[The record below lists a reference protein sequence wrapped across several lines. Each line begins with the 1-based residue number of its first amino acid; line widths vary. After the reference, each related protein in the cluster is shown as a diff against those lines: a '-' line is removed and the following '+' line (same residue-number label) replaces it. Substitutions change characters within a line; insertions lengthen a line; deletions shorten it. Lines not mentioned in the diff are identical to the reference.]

1 LEFLLQTG
9 KARHKSRH
17 ETFQYA
23 IDGAAPLRHPMHLMS
38 TPPCLALLA
47 CLLAPAGAVDFVKDI
62 KPLLATHCTECHA
75 DRKAKGG
82 VDLALF
88 ADEAAVHRDVPTW
101 RKVAD
106 QLTSREMPT
115 DKAKHPMPE
124 AARSLMLG
132 WIDRTLKAAVAEAAK
147 AKDPGPAP
155 IRRLTRT
162 QYRNTIRDLLGVEI
176 DAAELVN
183 LPSDS
188 ERGFDTYAGTLTIPP
203 LLFEKYHAAAT
214 QVVAALPAPG
224 QDSTQ
229 AQKAAWALVFVA
241 DPGKTPASEKA
252 AARTI
257 LTRFARR
264 AYRRPPAPDELA
276 RLFKLYDAVAG
287 SRPFVDA
294 VKLALTGA
302 LVSPNFLL
310 RVEAD
315 RGTRGAKDGYP
326 LTSHELAVRL
336 SYLLWS
342 TMPDQEL
349 SELAD
354 KGTLTQPA
362 VLTAQVQRML
372 ADQRARALSDGFF
385 ATWLQINHLDRARP
399 TEQQFPAFTPNLRQA
414 MYDEAMHF
422 VDGLRL
428 ADGNLLDLLKSDYT
442 FVNEDLAK
450 HYGLSGVSGS
460 HLRKVALKPGDNRG
474 GVLGMGAMLAMT
486 SHTFRTSPT
495 LRGKWVLEVILG
507 TPPPPPPADVAPI
520 DEAAGHGKTAKSF
533 REQLEQHVTDPTC
546 AGCHRKMDPLGFA
559 MDSYDA
565 VGAWRTGT
573 AERPLDTS
581 GSLPSGEKLTGIADL
596 REVLWKE
603 RPRFVRNLVQQFL
616 LYALGRDPI
625 TADEALI
632 DDLVARLAADN
643 HRFSTLITG
652 VVTSTPF
659 TLRKNAEVADAKRK

>member
-1 LEFLLQTG
+1 
-9 KARHKSRH
+9 
-17 ETFQYA
+17 
-23 IDGAAPLRHPMHLMS
+23 MHLMS
-38 TPPCLALLA
+38 TSPRLVLLA
-47 CLLAPAGAVDFVKDI
+47 CLLAPSAAADFAKDI
-62 KPLLATHCTECHA
+62 KPLLATHCTECHS
-75 DRKAKGG
+75 DKKAKGG
-82 VDLALF
+82 VDLAMF
-88 ADEAAVHRDVPTW
+88 TDEAAVRRDVPTW
-101 RKVAD
+101 RKVAE
-106 QLTSREMPT
+106 QLASREMPT
-115 DKAKHPMPE
+115 DKAKHPMPDGDR
-124 AARSLMLG
+124 ATMVT
-132 WIDRTLKAAVAEAAK
+132 WIDQTLKAAVADAAK
-147 AKDPGPAP
+147 VKDPGPAP
-155 IRRLTRT
+155 LRRLTRT

-183 LPSDS
+183 LPGDN
-188 ERGFDTYAGTLTIPP
+188 EGGYETYAGTLTVPP
-203 LLFEKYHAAAT
+203 LLFEKYHGAAT
-214 QVVAALPAPG
+214 QVLASLRAPDKDG
-224 QDSTQ
+224 TP
-229 AQKAAWALVFVA
+229 AQKNAWALVFCA
-241 DPGKTPASEKA
+241 DPGATPATEKA

-257 LTRFARR
+257 LTKFARR
-264 AYRRPPAPDELA
+264 AYRRPAAPDELA

-315 RGTRGAKDGYP
+315 RGTRGAKEGYP

-349 SELAD
+349 SDLAD
-354 KGTLTQPA
+354 KGTLTQTA
-362 VLTAQVQRML
+362 VLTAQVKRML

-385 ATWLQINHLDRARP
+385 AAWLQISHLDRARP
-399 TEQQFPAFTPNLRQA
+399 TEQQFPAFTPKLRQA
-414 MYDEAMHF
+414 MYDEAMRF
-422 VDGLRL
+422 VDELRIG
-428 ADGNLLDLLKSDYT
+428 DGNLLDLLKSDYT
-442 FVNEDLAK
+442 YVNEDLAK
-450 HYGLSGVSGS
+450 HYGLAGVSGPE
-460 HLRKVALKPGDNRG
+460 LRKVALRAEDHRG

-507 TPPPPPPADVAPI
+507 TPPPPPPADVKPI
-520 DEAAGHGKTAKSF
+520 DEAAAGHGKAAKSF

-559 MDSYDA
+559 MDGYDA
-565 VGAWRTGT
+565 VGAWRTGS

-581 GSLPSGEKLTGIADL
+581 GSLPSGEKLAGMDDL
-596 REVLWKE
+596 RAVLWKE
-603 RPRFVRNLVQQFL
+603 RPRFMRNLVQQFL

-632 DDLVARLAADN
+632 DELVARLGADN

-659 TLRKNAEVADAKRK
+659 TLRKNADLAEVKKK

>member
-1 LEFLLQTG
+1 MNRHRHLSLPLLLLTALG
-9 KARHKSRH
+9 LSAN
-17 ETFQYA
+17 
-23 IDGAAPLRHPMHLMS
+23 AA
-38 TPPCLALLA
+38 
-47 CLLAPAGAVDFVKDI
+47 DFAKDI

-75 DRKAKGG
+75 DKKAKGG
-82 VDLALF
+82 VDLAMF
-88 ADEAAVHRDVPTW
+88 SDESAVRRDVPTW

-106 QLTSREMPT
+106 QLKSGEMPT
-115 DKAKHPMPE
+115 EKAKHPLPD
-124 AARSLMLG
+124 AARSLMLS
-132 WIDRTLKAAVAEAAK
+132 WIDQTVKSAIADAAK
-147 AKDPGPAP
+147 VKDPGPAP

-162 QYRNTIRDLLGVEI
+162 QYRNTIRDLLGVEL

-188 ERGFDTYAGTLTIPP
+188 ERGYDTYAGTLTIPP
-203 LLFEKYHAAAT
+203 LLFEKYHGAAT
-214 QVVAALPAPG
+214 QVIAALRAPDK
-224 QDSTQ
+224 DSTP
-229 AQKAAWALVFVA
+229 AQKSAWALVFSA
-241 DPGKTPASEKA
+241 APGKTTASEKT

-257 LTRFARR
+257 LTKFARR

-315 RGTRGAKDGYP
+315 RGTRAAKEGYP
-326 LTSHELAVRL
+326 LTSHELATRL

-349 SELAD
+349 SDLAD

-362 VLTAQVQRML
+362 VLTAQIKRLL
-372 ADQRARALSDGFF
+372 ADPRARALSEGFF

-399 TEQQFPAFTPNLRQA
+399 TEQQFPAFTPKLRQA
-414 MYDEAMHF
+414 MYDETMRF
-422 VDGLRL
+422 VDELRVN
-428 ADGNLLDLLKSDYT
+428 DGSLLDLLKSDYT

-450 HYGLSGVSGS
+450 HYGIDGVSGPE
-460 HLRKVALKPGDNRG
+460 LRKVALKPEHRRG
-474 GVLGMGAMLAMT
+474 GVLGMGSVLAMT

-520 DEAAGHGKTAKSF
+520 DEAAGAGKAAKSF
-533 REQLEQHVTDPTC
+533 RDQLEQHVTDPTC
-546 AGCHRKMDPLGFA
+546 AGCHKKMDPLGFA

-565 VGAWRTGT
+565 VGAWRSGT
-573 AERPLDTS
+573 KDRPLDTS
-581 GSLPSGEKLTGIADL
+581 GMLPSGEKLAGVDDL
-596 REVLWKE
+596 RAVLWKE
-603 RPRFVRNLVQQFL
+603 RSRFSRTLVEQFL
-616 LYALGRDPI
+616 LYALGRDLI

-632 DDLVARLAADN
+632 DDLVAKLTTDN

-659 TLRKNAEVADAKRK
+659 ILRKNADLAEVKRK

>member
-1 LEFLLQTG
+1 MNRHLPLSLLLLTALVRSG
-9 KARHKSRH
+9 
-17 ETFQYA
+17 ETA
-23 IDGAAPLRHPMHLMS
+23 
-38 TPPCLALLA
+38 
-47 CLLAPAGAVDFVKDI
+47 DFAKDI
-62 KPLLATHCTECHA
+62 KPLLTTHCTECHA
-75 DRKAKGG
+75 DKKAKGG
-82 VDLALF
+82 VDLAMF
-88 ADEAAVHRDVPTW
+88 ADEAAVKRDVPTW
-101 RKVAD
+101 RKVTE
-106 QLTSREMPT
+106 QLKSGEMPT
-115 DKAKHPMPE
+115 DKAKVPLKDSD
-124 AARSLMLG
+124 RTLLLG
-132 WIDRTLKAAVAEAAK
+132 WIDQTMKSAVAEAAK
-147 AKDPGPAP
+147 VKDPGPAP

-188 ERGFDTYAGTLTIPP
+188 ERGYDTYAGTLTIPP
-203 LLFEKYHAAAT
+203 LLFEKYHGAAT
-214 QVVAALPAPG
+214 QVIAALRAPDK
-224 QDSTQ
+224 DSTP
-229 AQKAAWALVFVA
+229 AQKNAWALVFSA
-241 DPGKTPASEKA
+241 DPGTTPATEKT

-257 LTRFARR
+257 LTKFARR

-310 RVEAD
+310 RVEVD
-315 RGTRGAKDGYP
+315 RGTRGAKEGYP
-326 LTSHELAVRL
+326 LTSHELATRL

-349 SELAD
+349 SDLAD

-362 VLTAQVQRML
+362 VLTAQVKRLL
-372 ADQRARALSDGFF
+372 ADPRARALSEGFF

-399 TEQQFPAFTPNLRQA
+399 TEQQFPAFTPKLRQA
-414 MYDEAMHF
+414 MYDEAMRF
-422 VDGLRL
+422 VDELRI

-442 FVNEDLAK
+442 FVNDDLAK
-450 HYGLSGVSGS
+450 HYGIDGVSGPE
-460 HLRKVALKPGDNRG
+460 LRKVALKPEHRRG

-507 TPPPPPPADVAPI
+507 TPPPPPPADVKPI
-520 DEAAGHGKTAKSF
+520 DEAAGHGKAAKSF

-546 AGCHRKMDPLGFA
+546 AGCHKKMDPLGFA

-565 VGAWRTGT
+565 VGTWRTGT
-573 AERPLDTS
+573 AERPLDTT
-581 GSLPSGEKLTGIADL
+581 GSLPSGEKLTGVDDL
-596 REVLWKE
+596 RAVLWKE
-603 RPRFVRNLVQQFL
+603 RPRFVRNLVDQFL
-616 LYALGRDPI
+616 LYALGRDRI

-632 DDLVARLAADN
+632 DDLVAKLGTDN

-659 TLRKNAEVADAKRK
+659 TLRKNADLADAKRK

>member
-1 LEFLLQTG
+1 M
-9 KARHKSRH
+9 A
-17 ETFQYA
+17 
-23 IDGAAPLRHPMHLMS
+23 LMS
-38 TPPCLALLA
+38 SSSRLALLA
-47 CLLAPAGAVDFVKDI
+47 CLVAPVAAADFAKDI
-62 KPLLATHCTECHA
+62 KPLLATHCTECHS
-75 DRKAKGG
+75 DKKAKGG
-82 VDLALF
+82 VDLTVF
-88 ADEAAVHRDVPTW
+88 TDEAAVRRDVPTW
-101 RKVAD
+101 RKVAE
-106 QLTSREMPT
+106 QLTKREMPT
-115 DKAKHPMPE
+115 EKAAHPMPD
-124 AARSLMLG
+124 G
-132 WIDRTLKAAVAEAAK
+132 DRATMITWVDETLKAAVAEAGK

-203 LLFEKYHAAAT
+203 LLFEKYHGAAT
-214 QVVAALPAPG
+214 QVVASLRAPDK
-224 QDSTQ
+224 DSTP
-229 AQKAAWALVFVA
+229 AQKNAWTLVFCA
-241 DPGKTPASEKA
+241 DPGASPATEKA

-257 LTRFARR
+257 LTKFARR
-264 AYRRPPAPDELA
+264 AYRRPPAPDELT

-287 SRPFVDA
+287 SRAFVDA

-315 RGTRGAKDGYP
+315 RGSRGAKEGYP

-349 SELAD
+349 SDLAD
-354 KGTLTQPA
+354 KGTLTQPT
-362 VLTAQVQRML
+362 VLTAQVKRML
-372 ADQRARALSDGFF
+372 ADPRAHALSEGFF

-399 TEQQFPAFTPNLRQA
+399 TEQQFPAFTPKLRQA
-414 MYDEAMHF
+414 MYDEAMRF
-422 VDGLRL
+422 VDELR
-428 ADGNLLDLLKSDYT
+428 ASDGNLLDLLKSDYT

-450 HYGLSGVSGS
+450 HYGLTGVSGPE
-460 HLRKVALKPGDNRG
+460 LRKVSLKPEDHRG

-507 TPPPPPPADVAPI
+507 TPPPPPPADVKKI
-520 DEAAGHGKTAKSF
+520 EENGAGGGKAAKSF
-533 REQLEQHVTDPTC
+533 REQLEQHVTDAAC
-546 AGCHRKMDPLGFA
+546 AGCHKKMDPLGFA
-559 MDSYDA
+559 LDGFDA

-573 AERPLDTS
+573 KERPLDTS
-581 GSLPSGEKLTGIADL
+581 GSLPSGEKLTGMDDL
-596 REVLWKE
+596 RAVLWKE
-603 RPRFVRNLVQQFL
+603 RPRFIRNLTEQFL
-616 LYALGRDPI
+616 LYALGRDAI
-625 TADEALI
+625 TADEAVI
-632 DDLVARLAADN
+632 AELVSKLDADQY
-643 HRFSTLITG
+643 RFSTLITG

-659 TLRKNAEVADAKRK
+659 TLRKNADLAEVRKK